1 MARKALSDWTEKFF
15 RAPVFTPGAP
25 EALAAAP
32 MEAAAVWRDLKLKPG
47 ARVLDLAC
55 GTGRHAVLL
64 ARRGAFVVGVDK
76 TEAYLA
82 EARRAAKGLPNC
94 LFARGDM
101 RRLPFK
107 GEFDAAMNLWTSF
120 GYFAKPSDDLKALR
134 GVERALKPGGLFLID
149 LLDFAWVREHG
160 QSRRWDRRAD
170 GAYLLQD
177 AVWSEGRDPKI
188 VNAWIVLRRGK
199 PELRAR
205 FVVRGYDKK
214 RLHALLRRAGLE
226 PVRTW
231 SGLGALGRIKGSGRL
246 VVLAR
251 KPR

>member
-1 MARKALSDWTEKFF
+1 MSDWTKQFF

-32 MEAAAVWRDLKLKPG
+32 MEAAAVWRTLGLKPG
-47 ARVLDLAC
+47 ARLLDLAC
-55 GTGRHAVLL
+55 GTGRHALLL

-76 TEAYLA
+76 TEAYLKEGRA
-82 EARRAAKGLPNC
+82 QARARGLTNC

-120 GYFAKPSDDLKALR
+120 GYFSKPTDDLKALK
-134 GVERALKPGGLFLID
+134 GVARALKPGGLFLID
-149 LLDFAWVREHG
+149 LLDFAWVKRHG
-160 QSRRWDRRAD
+160 QRRRWDRRAD

-177 AVWSEGRDPKI
+177 AVWTDGRDPKI
-188 VNAWIVLRRGK
+188 INAWIILRPGK
-199 PELRAR
+199 PELRSR
-205 FVVRGYDKK
+205 FVVRGYDKA
-214 RLHALLRRAGLE
+214 RLYAALRRAGLE
-226 PVRTW
+226 PVKSW
-231 SGLGALGRIKGSGRL
+231 HGLGALGRIKSSGRL

>member
-1 MARKALSDWTEKFF
+1 MSDWTKAFF

-32 MEAAAVWRDLKLKPG
+32 MEAAAVWRALGLKPG
-47 ARVLDLAC
+47 ARLLDLAC

-76 TEAYLA
+76 SEAYLK
-82 EARRAAKGLPNC
+82 EARAKARGLSNC

-101 RRLPFK
+101 RRLTFR

-120 GYFAKPSDDLKALR
+120 GYFAKASDDVRALKGAA
-134 GVERALKPGGLFLID
+134 RALKPGGLFLID
-149 LLDFAWVREHG
+149 LIDFAWVKKHG
-160 QSRRWDRRAD
+160 QRRRWDRRAD

-177 AVWSEGRDPKI
+177 AVWTDGCDPKI
-188 VNAWIVLRRGK
+188 VNAWLILRPGK
-199 PELRAR
+199 PELRSR
-205 FVVRGYDKK
+205 FVVRGYDKP
-214 RLHALLRRAGLE
+214 RLYAALRRAGLE
-226 PVRTW
+226 PVRSW
-231 SGLGALGRIKGSGRL
+231 RGLGALGRLKSSGRL

-251 KPR
+251 KPAR

>member
-1 MARKALSDWTEKFF
+1 MSDWTKQFF

-32 MEAAAVWRDLKLKPG
+32 TEAAAVWRTLKLKPG

-55 GTGRHAVLL
+55 GTGRHSVLL

-76 TEAYLA
+76 TEVYLA
-82 EARRAAKGLPNC
+82 EARRNARGLANC

-107 GEFDAAMNLWTSF
+107 GEFDAVMNIWTSF
-120 GYFAKPSDDLKALR
+120 GYFAKYSDDIKALK
-134 GVERALKPGGLFLID
+134 GVQRSLKPGGLFLID
-149 LLDFAWVREHG
+149 LLDFAWVKKHG
-160 QSRRWDRRAD
+160 QTRRWDRRAD

-177 AVWSEGRDPKI
+177 ACWFEGRDPKI
-188 VNAWIVLRRGK
+188 VNAWIILRPGK
-199 PELRAR
+199 PELRSR
-205 FVVRGYDKK
+205 FVVRGYDKA
-214 RLHALLRRAGLE
+214 RLYAALRRAGLE
-226 PVRTW
+226 PMKSW
-231 SGLGALGRIKGSGRL
+231 HGLGALGRLKSAGRL

-251 KPR
+251 KPSR

>member
-1 MARKALSDWTEKFF
+1 MNDWTKRFF

-32 MEAAAVWRDLKLKPG
+32 MEAAAVWRTLGLKPG
-47 ARVLDLAC
+47 ARLLDLAC

-76 TEAYLA
+76 TEAYLK
-82 EARRAAKGLPNC
+82 EARRNARGLKNC

-101 RRLPFK
+101 RRLTFK

-120 GYFAKPSDDLKALR
+120 GYFAKPSDDLKALK
-134 GVERALKPGGLFLID
+134 GVARALKPGGLFLID
-149 LLDFAWVREHG
+149 LIDFAWVKKHG
-160 QSRRWDRRAD
+160 TRRRWDRRAD

-177 AVWSEGRDPKI
+177 AVWTEGRDPRI
-188 VNAWIVLRRGK
+188 VNAWIILRPGK
-199 PELRAR
+199 PELRSR
-205 FVVRGYDKK
+205 FVVRGYDKP
-214 RLHALLRRAGLE
+214 RLYAALRRAGLE
-226 PVRTW
+226 PVKSW
-231 SGLGALGRIKGSGRL
+231 HGLGALGRLKSSGRL

-251 KPR
+251 KPMR

>member
-1 MARKALSDWTEKFF
+1 MSDWTRQFF
-15 RAPVFTPGAP
+15 RAPVFSPGAP

-32 MEAAAVWRDLKLKPG
+32 MEAAAVWRALKLRPG

-55 GTGRHAVLL
+55 GTGRHSVLL
-64 ARRGAFVVGVDK
+64 ARRGAFVVGVDQ
-76 TEAYLA
+76 TDAYLK
-82 EARRAAKGLPNC
+82 EARRAARGLPNC

-120 GYFAKPSDDLKALR
+120 GYFAEASDDLRVLK
-134 GVERALKPGGLFLID
+134 GVARALKPGGLFLID
-149 LLDFAWVREHG
+149 LLDFAWVKKHG
-160 QSRRWDRRAD
+160 QQRRWDRRAD

-188 VNAWIVLRRGK
+188 VNAWIILRTGK
-199 PELRAR
+199 PELRSR
-205 FVVRGYDKK
+205 FVVRGYDKA
-214 RLHALLRRAGLE
+214 RLYAALRRAGLK
-226 PVRTW
+226 PVKSW
-231 SGLGALGRIKGSGRL
+231 HGLGALGRLNTWHRM

-251 KPR
+251 KPSR